1 MSVINVTN
9 VTVLD
14 NPTLFLNPFQFEI
27 AYECYFPLPN
37 DLEWK
42 LIYVGSAEDEQYDQV
57 LESVLV
63 GPVNEGSYRFVFQ
76 ADAPNP
82 DKIPDQDIIGVTV
95 LLLTCSYRGQE
106 FIRVGYYVNNEYLDE
121 ELRENPP
128 QKVVIEKVTRNI
140 LADKPRVTKFQIVWD
155 NLSPVQQQVP
165 LGWDQ
170 ASTEEQQAQQQMMSA
185 PTPVPQMVPQH

>member
-1 MSVINVTN
+1 MVIT
-9 VTVLD
+9 
-14 NPTLFLNPFQFEI
+14 
-27 AYECYFPLPN
+27 

-42 LIYVGSAEDEQYDQV
+42 LIYVGSAEDEKYDQV

-121 ELRENPP
+121 DLRENPP
-128 QKVVIEKVTRNI
+128 QKAVLEQVQRSI

-155 NLSPVQQQVP
+155 NLVPVQQVP
-165 LGWDQ
+165 HAGDQ
-170 ASTEEQQAQQQMMSA
+170 APTEEQQAQQQMMSP